1 MSYFLQ
7 CLHCPA
13 VKVSSNPNCLW
24 KWGIWLDERGKGGRG
39 VDNLL
44 WGWQDCIIRQGVGI
58 IFTGGLKRNQMFHIW
73 LWKCLTYWTR
83 ERTLRIRHILAILF
97 VNLSCMLLQIKIATK
112 SLLTNMTSIRF
123 VIVVCV
129 HVESQVVHLKSQ
141 WSVSLHEV
149 MLGMPTWWKAL
160 LQMLH
165 LYAFSPEWVSLWFL

>member
-97 VNLSCMLLQIKIATK
+97 VNLSCMLLQIKIAIK
-112 SLLTNMTSIRF
+112 SLRTNMTCIRF
-123 VIVVCV
+123 VKVKVWMGLGFEMFSEIVHSAKQFVTYCTECSSFV
-129 HVESQVVHLKSQ
+129 YRLVIC
-141 WSVSLHEV
+141 
-149 MLGMPTWWKAL
+149 
-160 LQMLH
+160 
-165 LYAFSPEWVSLWFL
+165 